1 MESIAQPILVLG
13 LSLLVT
19 LADVDAWS
27 GNARD
32 LQSLGMGHAH
42 MDISC
47 RSAAPVLA
55 LLNPPSSA
63 VPYWL
68 FGL

>member
-1 MESIAQPILVLG
+1 MKPILVLG

-47 RSAAPVLA
+47 RSAASGPCAVEPA
-55 LLNPPSSA
+55 WFRSA
-63 VPYWL
+63 
-68 FGL
+68 